1 MSSDTTETS
10 EPRPRRDDP
19 YADKD
24 TTGGMTGTAIR
35 HPVGAIAL
43 AMVVIVLGVFFV
55 DRLAVDLLP
64 TINYPQIRATVN
76 YPGTAPEVMEQQVTR
91 VLESNLAATE
101 NLDSIESRASEGRT
115 NVNLIFEYG
124 TDIDV
129 ALQDAARNLELAK
142 TQLPDD
148 VEPARLYKFDP
159 SQAPVYE
166 LGFTSSIRSPIEVRD
181 WLDNEL
187 APHIQATSG
196 VGGVEV
202 SGGQVREM
210 QVVLDQQRLEHYGI
224 SITSIEERLADE
236 NVDIAAGQVTSETF
250 DVMAKTDGRFET
262 VEDLERVV
270 LPIPESSET
279 LLLGDV
285 ADVRDTHQEQ
295 RIFVRLDGEP
305 STRLSVTKLPDA
317 NTVEVIEGVKSQ
329 VERLDE
335 DGVIPE
341 DIDYQVT
348 TDQSFFINNS
358 IGAVATAAIL
368 GGLLAMLVV
377 LMFLGSLRK
386 AFVIGLTIP
395 IAMLATFAMMGLG
408 GLTLNVMTLGGLA
421 LGVGLLLDNS
431 IVMLENI
438 DRHRDEYQKADD
450 DAAFDGSREVMSA
463 VIASTMTNLAAVT
476 PFLLITGLAAMVF
489 RELIITITFAIV
501 ASLAAALTVVP
512 MLSALLAKIRFRSRF
527 DTTFVV
533 RGFHRV
539 VDAATGAYVAVAE
552 RAFRLKWL
560 VVIGAVAA
568 LMASLTLLEDLGD
581 EFLPQVDDGNVSVF
595 VGLPPGAP
603 PDVTYDRAMEV
614 EEQLQDMP
622 HVDHY
627 FGLVG
632 GHLGGGILNE
642 RPGTARYSIHLTP
655 ATERPEMTAGQWVQ
669 EMDRRL
675 EDLEIP
681 GARTG
686 ASPPSI
692 PGIRT
697 TTDGSAVSL
706 GIVGEDLEALD
717 DVGRDLLRELE
728 DIDGLSDIDLA
739 RDDRSPLLDIDV
751 DRERAADFGL
761 SVGEV
766 GQAVRTAVQGSVPTE
781 FSTGQTEYDVRV
793 QLPRDEVRHTE
804 DLSNLIL
811 FRDGGESI
819 RLGDI
824 ASFSLGD
831 GPAHITR
838 ENQVRLLRIG
848 GDINTEVTDI
858 GTVNDEIRDR
868 VADFDMPDE
877 FSLIFGGEQEVIEE
891 TNRNLRTV
899 TLLAL
904 FVVFV
909 VMAVQYERFANPL
922 IILTAVPLALIG
934 VISGLWL
941 TETNLSAPVLIGV
954 ILLVGIVVNNAI
966 LLVEYIEIG
975 RKERNLPI
983 VDAALEAGRIRFRPI
998 LMTTTTTVCGM
1009 LPLAIGLGE
1018 GAELMRPLAIAV
1030 VGGLLVAMVLTL
1042 FVVPSIYLIVS
1053 PVAEK
1058 LQEWMTGT
1066 AIDED
1071 SESRRDGAV

>member
-1 MSSDTTETS
+1 MI
-10 EPRPRRDDP
+10 DDP
-19 YADKD
+19 FASKD
-24 TTGGMTGTAIR
+24 TTGGITGISIR

-43 AMVVIVLGVFFV
+43 GMLVIVVGVFFI

-64 TINYPQIRATVN
+64 PIEYPQIRATVN

-91 VLESNLAATE
+91 VLEANLAATE
-101 NLDSIESRASEGRT
+101 NLDTITSRASEGRT

-159 SQAPVYE
+159 SQDPVYE
-166 LGFTSSIRSPIEVRD
+166 VGFTSSIRTPIEVRD

-187 APHIQATSG
+187 APHIQATEG

-202 SGGQVREM
+202 SGGQIREM
-210 QVVLDQQRLEHYGI
+210 QVVLNQQRLDHYGI
-224 SITSIEERLADE
+224 ATTDVEEALDAE

-250 DVMAKTDGRFET
+250 DVMAKTDGRFEG
-262 VEDLERVV
+262 VEDIERVV
-270 LPIPESSET
+270 LQIPDSPET
-279 LLLGDV
+279 ITLDEV

-305 STRLSVTKLPDA
+305 ATRLSVTKLPDA
-317 NTVEVIEGVKSQ
+317 NTVEVIDRVSSQ
-329 VERLDE
+329 VEQLHE

-341 DIDYQVT
+341 DIDWQVT

-358 IGAVATAAIL
+358 IGAVATAAL
-368 GGLLAMLVV
+368 FGGLLAMLVV
-377 LMFLGSLRK
+377 LLFLGSLRK
-386 AFVIGLTIP
+386 SFVIGLTIP

-408 GLTLNVMTLGGLA
+408 GLTLNIMTLGGLA

-438 DRHRDEYQKADD
+438 DRHRNEYDKPVE
-450 DAAFDGSREVMSA
+450 DAAFDGSREVTSA
-463 VIASTMTNLAAVT
+463 VVAATMTNLAAVT

-489 RELIITITFAIV
+489 RELILTIAFAIV
-501 ASLAAALTVVP
+501 ASLAAALTLVP
-512 MLSALLAKIRFRSRF
+512 MLTALVSKVRFRSGLDRS
-527 DTTFVV
+527 FVF
-533 RGFHRV
+533 RGFHRL
-539 VDAATGAYVAVAE
+539 VDGATNIYVEVAR

-560 VVIGAVAA
+560 VVVLALGLLVAA
-568 LMASLTLLEDLGD
+568 ITLLDDVGD
-581 EFLPQVDDGNVSVF
+581 EFLPQVDDGNVSAF

-614 EEQLQDMP
+614 EERIGEMP

-642 RPGTARYSIHLTP
+642 RPGTARYSIHLNPST
-655 ATERPEMTAGQWVQ
+655 ARPEMTAGQWVDKMQQ
-669 EMDRRL
+669 EL
-675 EDLEIP
+675 EELEIP
-681 GARTG
+681 GARVS
-686 ASPPSI
+686 ARPPSI

-697 TTDGSAVSL
+697 SVDGSAVSL
-706 GIVGEDLEALD
+706 GIIGEDIEKLD
-717 DVGRDLLRELE
+717 RVGRDLLLELDE
-728 DIDGLSDIDLA
+728 IEGLADVDLA

-751 DRERAADFGL
+751 DRDRAADLGL
-761 SVGEV
+761 SVRQVGE
-766 GQAVRTAVQGSVPTE
+766 AVRGAVHGAVPTRY
-781 FSTGQTEYDVRV
+781 STGNAEYDVRMM
-793 QLPRDEVRHTE
+793 LPRDEVEDTN

-811 FRDGGESI
+811 FRDGAEPI

-824 ASFSLGD
+824 ASFRLGD

-838 ENQVRLLRIG
+838 ENQGRILRIG
-848 GDINTEVTDI
+848 GEINTEVTDL
-858 GTVNDEIRDR
+858 GTVNEEIRER
-868 VADFDMPDE
+868 VDNFEMPE
-877 FSLIFGGEQEVIEE
+877 QFSLVFGGEQEVIEE
-891 TNRNLRTV
+891 TNRNLRLV

-934 VISGLWL
+934 VISALWL
-941 TETNLSAPVLIGV
+941 TGTNLSAPVLIGV

-975 RKERNLPI
+975 RQERKLPPKE
-983 VDAALEAGRIRFRPI
+983 AALEAGRIRFRPI
-998 LMTTTTTVCGM
+998 LMTTLTTICGM

-1018 GAELMRPLAIAV
+1018 GAELMRPLALSVI
-1030 VGGLLVAMVLTL
+1030 GGLLVAMVLTL
-1042 FVVPSIYLIVS
+1042 LVVPSIYLIVS
-1053 PVAEK
+1053 PAAEK
-1058 LQEWMTGT
+1058 LKQWVTG
-1066 AIDED
+1066 A
-1071 SESRRDGAV
+1071 AVE